1 METYPFEDVSITKK
15 ERVLLEYIV
24 KDYLESTNGTT
35 EGYWMQKISAN
46 LLAKVDQGVYD
57 YFDYDLYKDIVK
69 APSSIKGYSENEDE
83 REFEQAVWIALR

>member
-1 METYPFEDVSITKK
+1 MNISITKK
-15 ERVLLEYIV
+15 ERVLLEYII

-35 EGYWMQKISAN
+35 EGYSMQRISAK
-46 LLAKVDQGVYD
+46 LLEKVDQGVYD
-57 YFDYDLYKDIVK
+57 YFGYDLYKDIVK